1 MISES
6 QSGQRK
12 VILLQTASSKH
23 RSLFIFL
30 ITVLSVSTH
39 AKGPIILAI
48 SSWIAPLALITPGRM
63 SVIRWNE
70 KEPRE
75 DKRRGSHFKAKVLMS
90 GEASFCYINETD
102 LWETRVQLNINPSL
116 RTPHHGVWFVP
127 GERKPAYTNTPL
139 IQSLSMAP
147 SVSILPVFDCSY
159 QLHGKIPK
167 FRLEKTNFFA
177 PFRLGS
183 FREWF
188 MCCDLRRRN

>member
-1 MISES
+1 MYKSKVNTLPLFLMISES

-75 DKRRGSHFKAKVLMS
+75 DKRRGSHFKAKVLTS
-90 GEASFCYINETD
+90 GEASFCYMNETD

-116 RTPHHGVWFVP
+116 RTPHHHGVRLVP
-127 GERKPAYTNTPL
+127 GERKP
-139 IQSLSMAP
+139 
-147 SVSILPVFDCSY
+147 
-159 QLHGKIPK
+159 
-167 FRLEKTNFFA
+167 
-177 PFRLGS
+177 
-183 FREWF
+183 
-188 MCCDLRRRN
+188 